1 MMINCAMK
9 KITIT
14 SLAVLAMFAISCEKN
29 DVTNDNKVNETP
41 EVTLPKEY
49 VSLTFGTNTEELATK
64 TTYNQGEIEWTAG
77 DKVKVLFNGGTNETE
92 AASSGEATTF
102 NVSVPSDATS
112 IYFAYPS
119 TESVSLNDG
128 AVTLTIPA
136 ETDGAFANANYMVA
150 SALPTDEAITFYHAG
165 SVFKVVVEDATIT
178 KAVITGNKGE
188 ALAGTVTYTFNEEG
202 IEYGEASETSTS
214 LTMNFNGAGTYYA
227 SALPGLTLEK
237 GATIKFFRGEN
248 PAGGNCVSS
257 AIPVRRACVASF
269 GKDVEMCN
277 RYVSTTG
284 TGEGNGR
291 TAAAA
296 WNLSQFADF
305 VSNKTSM
312 SSEKLAALNGL
323 TVHLAAGTYN
333 LPSILDFR
341 LGSNVVTLNIVGEDG
356 ATLNG
361 NGHQI
366 LVQNQGDR
374 DNTTV
379 IFDNIIF
386 TGGVCDNDNGGAI
399 KHRDG
404 TLVFKNCTFSGNQTN
419 NNGGVFNMYNTANV
433 IAENCH
439 FYKNSSAG
447 DGGVVH
453 ISDAKASASFK
464 DCYFGDG
471 TDANQNSAKNG
482 GVFSFYHGN
491 VTVEGCTF
499 NNNKATEAAG
509 AMFFSSTSTVT
520 VNITSSSFL
529 NHKGA
534 ANAGVLEIN
543 AGTVEI
549 NNSTFD
555 SNSTPGSGAAL
566 RVNKNAKLVDNGS
579 VYVNNTAK
587 WGGAVAVNN
596 SANVTFSGSKF
607 GKDGDASKKNI
618 ASGGGGA
625 ININSGTVNV
635 TKCEFYCNEAQ
646 GNTGGA
652 IRHASDGDVTL
663 TVTGCKFKGNINS
676 YVNAGAGGAAIHFQK
691 GNITIVKADD
701 GTRNTFENNTSV
713 YRGGALCIEGTGNAK
728 VSECDFIGNSTTGEG
743 GSIRLWGGAICVDES
758 PKVELTNCLFD
769 SNTSAALGG
778 ALAGIG
784 TTASIKVNKCTFKD
798 NSAKQG
804 AAIANTS
811 KGSTYYL
818 NACVFTGNYSTDRY
832 GTTIQFANNDNDKG
846 GTTAKGSGTLCMNNV
861 TIADNTYSTTAT
873 TGQQACW
880 VNLKGLVKAV
890 LSNSTMIGQTRNSGG
905 PITESTTNLYRFD
918 GNVGSGNY
926 LINNIIAQTP
936 ASGTYYS
943 CDIQSKSVNGYY
955 NKMSTL
961 KNATNYTTGQGDA
974 TDYRGTSSYFGG
986 LNYVAG
992 ANPSWDNCYWSWN
1005 GTLAAGSN
1013 NEKAT
1018 LENVNNTIKTADS
1031 NFHSWLNSIGALNTD
1046 GRGKSRGTNTW
1057 PGSYDGT
1064 NN

>member
-102 NVSVPSDATS
+102 GVSVPSDATS

-136 ETDGAFANANYMVA
+136 ETDGAFVNANYMVA

-165 SVFKVVVEDATIT
+165 SIFKVVVEDATIT

-257 AIPVRRACVASF
+257 AIPVKRACVASF

-333 LPSILDFR
+333 LPSILDFK

-356 ATLNG
+356 AVLNG
-361 NGHQI
+361 NNHQI

-379 IFDNIIF
+379 IFDNITF
-386 TGGVCDNDNGGAI
+386 SGGVASESGGAI

-404 TLVFKNCTFSGNQTN
+404 TLVFKNCTFSGNKTTQY
-419 NNGGVFNMYNTANV
+419 GGVFNIYNTAVV
-433 IAENCH
+433 IAENCR
-439 FYKNSSAG
+439 FYKNTSEAA
-447 DGGVVH
+447 GGVVH

-509 AMFFSSTSTVT
+509 AIFFSSSSTIT

-529 NHKGA
+529 KNS
-534 ANAGVLEIN
+534 
-543 AGTVEI
+543 AGT
-549 NNSTFD
+549 
-555 SNSTPGSGAAL
+555 
-566 RVNKNAKLVDNGS
+566 R
-579 VYVNNTAK
+579 
-587 WGGAVAVNN
+587 GGVVAI
-596 SANVTFSGSKF
+596 
-607 GKDGDASKKNI
+607 DGDAK
-618 ASGGGGA
+618 
-625 ININSGTVNV
+625 
-635 TKCEFYCNEAQ
+635 F
-646 GNTGGA
+646 
-652 IRHASDGDVTL
+652 TL
-663 TVTGCKFKGNINS
+663 TS
-676 YVNAGAGGAAIHFQK
+676 
-691 GNITIVKADD
+691 
-701 GTRNTFENNTSV
+701 
-713 YRGGALCIEGTGNAK
+713 
-728 VSECDFIGNSTTGEG
+728 
-743 GSIRLWGGAICVDES
+743 
-758 PKVELTNCLFD
+758 CLFD
-769 SNTSAALGG
+769 SNTSADLGG
-778 ALAGIG
+778 AIAGIG
-784 TTASIKVNKCTFKD
+784 NDPSIKVNQCVFKD
-798 NSAKQG
+798 NKAKQG
-804 AAIANTS
+804 GAIANHS
-811 KGSTYYL
+811 LGATYYL
-818 NACVFTGNYSTDRY
+818 NACVFTGNYSTNTY
-832 GTTIQFANNDNDKG
+832 GTTIQFDNTKINS
-846 GTTAKGSGTLCMNNV
+846 TTAYGTLCMNNV
-861 TIADNTYSTTAT
+861 TFADNTYSQGAS

-880 VNLKGLVKAV
+880 VNLKGITKAV

-918 GNVGSGNY
+918 GNVGSGHY

-943 CDIQSKSVNGYY
+943 CDIQSKSVKGYY

-961 KNATNYTTGQGDA
+961 KNAANYTTGQGDA

-1005 GTLAAGSN
+1005 GTLVAGSN
-1013 NEKAT
+1013 KEKAT

-1031 NFHSWLNSIGALNTD
+1031 NFHSWLNSIGALNKD
-1046 GRGKSRGTNTW
+1046 GRGKSRGNNTW